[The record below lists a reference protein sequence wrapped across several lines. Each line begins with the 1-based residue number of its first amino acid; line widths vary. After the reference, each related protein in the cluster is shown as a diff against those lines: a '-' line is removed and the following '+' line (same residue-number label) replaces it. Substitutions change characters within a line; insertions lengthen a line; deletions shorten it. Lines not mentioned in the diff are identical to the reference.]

1 MKKILLMFPI
11 LILVYWGCEEEQE
24 VETDITPPNIS
35 VEFESYTYIIDGVET
50 LSYVTEIVPITVFV
64 DDDGGINKVEFYIDG
79 VLVITDTESPYKYQW
94 NTLQYED
101 GSEHILR
108 VVVYD
113 NAGNEASY
121 ETTVLVDIEAAIPGP
136 PEVISVTYTL
146 TEMTVE

>member
-1 MKKILLMFPI
+1 MFPI

-50 LSYVTEIVPITVFV
+50 LSYVTEIVPITVFA